1 MEKPLKMDD
10 LGVYH
15 DLSETSISLALL
27 CFFCVSGEKK
37 NTAPGSVKPSRSID
51 ENDSDALIWVPSVK
65 LIPVGP

>member
-1 MEKPLKMDD
+1 METPIKMDD

-27 CFFCVSGEKK
+27 FFLCFR
-37 NTAPGSVKPSRSID
+37 SRSID

-65 LIPVGP
+65 LIPVGL